1 MDILTGLSTIRAEIV
16 RKCLGLSHATIMI
29 GPSRKRF
36 LRDVCAR
43 PAAVERDTATVASV
57 TAGVLGGANIVRVHN
72 IRDNLDAVK
81 LCDAML
87 KRRSVA

>member
-1 MDILTGLSTIRAEIV
+1 
-16 RKCLGLSHATIMI
+16 MI

-36 LRDVCAR
+36 LGDVCAR
-43 PAAVERDTATVASV
+43 PAADTATVAV

-72 IRDNLDAVK
+72 IRDNPGAVK